1 VVDSVAK
8 DEIAHIVSIGE
19 ETIVARVG
27 EDCSATTL
35 ALALGMSRVS
45 ADAALRRGLVRRADW
60 SALAGASRVAA
71 GETVEVLLEPSATA
85 RPTTAAPADVV
96 WEDPL
101 ALLADKPAGLLVHGD
116 GTGAGTL
123 SDRVQAHLAAEGSHA
138 VAQAVQRLDVETTG
152 LVLFS
157 KTEQFQPAFDA
168 LVAGNT
174 MQKRYLAVVMGSF
187 PQGETSIEQP
197 IGRDRHDARRMRV
210 SPAGK
215 HSLTRVTRLATENR
229 RSLLLV
235 ELATGR
241 RHQIRVHLASLG
253 FPVVGDTLYGGARSE
268 AGLMLHAWEE
278 RFVHPVTGEALCLR
292 TPWPARFGSWE
303 ALASGI

>member
-1 VVDSVAK
+1 MARGGV
-8 DEIAHIVSIGE
+8 AHIVSISEG
-19 ETIVARVG
+19 TVVARAG
-27 EDCSATTL
+27 EDCSAAAF
-35 ALALGMSRVS
+35 ALALGMSHVS
-45 ADAALRRGLVRRADW
+45 TDAALRRGLVRRADW

-85 RPTTAAPADVV
+85 RPVTAASASVV

-101 ALLADKPAGLLVHGD
+101 ALVVDKPAGLLVHGD
-116 GTGAGTL
+116 GTGAETL
-123 SDRVQAHLAAEGSHA
+123 GDRVQAHLAVEGSRA

-157 KTEQFQPAFDA
+157 KTDQFQPAFDA
-168 LVAGNT
+168 LVAGGS
-174 MQKRYLAVVMGSF
+174 MQKCYLAEVMGDF
-187 PQGETSIEQP
+187 PGGKTSIEQP

-210 SPAGK
+210 SPTGK
-215 HSLTRVTRLATENR
+215 RSITRVTRLATKDR

-241 RHQIRVHLASLG
+241 RHQIRVHVASLG

>member
-1 VVDSVAK
+1 MTEDG
-8 DEIAHIVSIGE
+8 IAHIVSIGE
-19 ETIVARVG
+19 KTIVARASK
-27 EDCSATTL
+27 DCTATAL
-35 ALALGMSRVS
+35 ALALGMSHVS

-71 GETVEVLLEPSATA
+71 GETVEVLLEPSATT
-85 RPTTAAPADVV
+85 RPVTAAPASVV

-116 GTGAGTL
+116 GTGAETL
-123 SDRVQAHLAAEGSHA
+123 SDRVQAHLAAEGSCA

-168 LVAGNT
+168 LVAGNS
-174 MQKRYLAVVMGSF
+174 MRKRYLVEVMGSF
-187 PQGETSIEQP
+187 PWGETSIEQP

-215 HSLTRVTRLATENR
+215 HSLTRVTRLAMENR

-241 RHQIRVHLASLG
+241 RHQIRVHLANLG

-268 AGLMLHAWEE
+268 TGLMLHAWEE
-278 RFVHPVTGEALCLR
+278 RFVHPVTGETLCLR
-292 TPWPARFGSWE
+292 TSWPVRFGSWE
-303 ALASGI
+303 ARSSEI